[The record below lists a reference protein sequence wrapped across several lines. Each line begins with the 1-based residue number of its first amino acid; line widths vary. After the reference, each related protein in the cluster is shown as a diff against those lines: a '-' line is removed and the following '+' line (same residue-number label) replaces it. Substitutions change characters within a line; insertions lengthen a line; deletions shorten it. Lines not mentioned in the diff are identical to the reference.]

1 MQARG
6 QVVLGQDGGERVR
19 YFTLAW
25 WCGTQA
31 DDGSDPG
38 AEYARHLEAIRHRLP
53 PDLLATQESVSLHDA
68 RLREWVVLSAAGT
81 ARLVLDSHAG
91 DERFTLT
98 YTGVERVESTAD
110 PAVGLQ
116 GPHGYGDFGYDEVE
130 VLPAG
135 AFEHR
140 MVFASG
146 VELCVV
152 FGGFSLRREG
162 QT

>member
-1 MQARG
+1 MQARDR
-6 QVVLGQDGGERVR
+6 VVPGHDGGKRVR

-25 WCGTQA
+25 WCGTQPE
-31 DDGSDPG
+31 DGSDAG
-38 AEYARHLEAIRHRLP
+38 AEYARHLAAIRHRLP
-53 PDLLATQESVSLHDA
+53 PDLLATQESVSLHDT
-68 RLREWVVLSAAGT
+68 RLREWVVLPADGT
-81 ARLVLDSHAG
+81 TRLVLDSHAG

-110 PAVGLQ
+110 PAVGLR

-130 VLPAG
+130 VLPTG

-140 MVFASG
+140 MVFSSG

-152 FGGFSLRREG
+152 FGGFGLRRERR
-162 QT
+162 T

>member
-1 MQARG
+1 
-6 QVVLGQDGGERVR
+6 VR

-25 WCGTQA
+25 WCGTGP

-38 AEYARHLEAIRHRLP
+38 AEYARHLAVIRHRLP
-53 PDLLATQESVSLHDA
+53 PDLLASQESVTLHDA
-68 RLREWVVLSAAGT
+68 RLRQWVVLPAAGI

-98 YTGVERVESTAD
+98 YSEVERFESTAD
-110 PAVGLQ
+110 PAVGLR

-130 VLPAG
+130 VLPTG
-135 AFEHR
+135 AFEHG
-140 MVFASG
+140 MVFSSG

-152 FGGFSLRREG
+152 FGGFKLQRESRK
-162 QT
+162 